1 MQNEVWHGSMI
12 DDCEIQNETFSRERQ
27 QNAARRTCSVIKM
40 SALCRRKRTTSEEV
54 PLSTRAQ
61 DASQDGKDPI
71 NHARTESVSTS
82 VETETE
88 TETERERVCGSSVR

>member
-1 MQNEVWHGSMI
+1 MTQILW
-12 DDCEIQNETFSRERQ
+12 
-27 QNAARRTCSVIKM
+27 AAAVPATI
-40 SALCRRKRTTSEEV
+40 TTAK
-54 PLSTRAQ
+54 AQ

-88 TETERERVCGSSVR
+88 TETERERVCGSILLCLMMMMFTTIFAGD